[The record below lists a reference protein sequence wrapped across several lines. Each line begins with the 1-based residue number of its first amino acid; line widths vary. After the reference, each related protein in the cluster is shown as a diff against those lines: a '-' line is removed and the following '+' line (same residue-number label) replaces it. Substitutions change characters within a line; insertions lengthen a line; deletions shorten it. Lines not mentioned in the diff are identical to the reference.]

1 MLVVVGERLLSW
13 CARGARPAAPESYQP
28 RDREH
33 VVVDTAGQEPQESL
47 ASLVRRLHAYG

>member
-1 MLVVVGERLLSW
+1 MRGVLGLLLRR
-13 CARGARPAAPESYQP
+13 ANQP
-28 RDREH
+28 WDREH